1 MEFIGSGG
9 IVKYLIRPEFQS
21 YRTNLAATSK
31 SGAPPLLYLYLYLIC
46 FFTFYSFPL
55 ESAT

>member
-31 SGAPPLLYLYLYLIC
+31 SGAPP
-46 FFTFYSFPL
+46 FYSFPL